1 MRHVLSFICEGATL
15 WATLDS
21 AAGTTGLLIV
31 SGGNEV
37 RIGAHRGMAKLARDV
52 AAMGHPVFR
61 FDRRGIGDSDGEN
74 GGFETSKP
82 DLLAA
87 MAAFRAACPSMSRVI
102 AFGNCDAAT
111 ALRLHLTDEVD
122 TLILA
127 NPWLIEATADAP
139 APATARA
146 YYLDRL
152 RDPKAWAGLLRGAVN
167 LTQLFSSL
175 RSASQRDTP
184 SSLAEQMAA
193 QMARHPID
201 TRFILSARDGTAI
214 AFKAQ
219 WDGSLFDPVRRDVKI
234 ETLDSPS
241 HSFVSEADYAAL
253 KATLI
258 DTLS

>member
-1 MRHVLSFICEGATL
+1 LT
-15 WATLDS
+15 
-21 AAGTTGLLIV
+21 
-31 SGGNEV
+31 NEV
-37 RIGAHRGMAKLARDV
+37 
-52 AAMGHPVFR
+52 
-61 FDRRGIGDSDGEN
+61 N
-74 GGFETSKP
+74 
-82 DLLAA
+82 
-87 MAAFRAACPSMSRVI
+87 
-102 AFGNCDAAT
+102 
-111 ALRLHLTDEVD
+111 ALV
-122 TLILA
+122 LA
-127 NPWLIEATADAP
+127 NPWLIETTADAP

-167 LTQLFSSL
+167 LTKLFSSL

-201 TRFILSARDGTAI
+201 TRFILSTRDGTAI

-219 WDGSLFDPVRRDVKI
+219 WDGALFDPVRRDVKI

-241 HSFVSEADYAAL
+241 HSFVSEADYEAL
-253 KATLI
+253 KAALL